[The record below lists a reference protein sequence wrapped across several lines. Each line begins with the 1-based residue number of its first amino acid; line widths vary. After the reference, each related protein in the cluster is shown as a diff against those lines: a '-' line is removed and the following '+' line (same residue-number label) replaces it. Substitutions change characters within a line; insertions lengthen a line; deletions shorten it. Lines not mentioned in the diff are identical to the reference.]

1 MKIKEFSQKCGLSAD
16 TLRYYEKENLLHPI
30 RDANGY
36 RMYGERDI
44 EWVGFILRLKEMG
57 VSISQIKVY
66 AQLRHLG
73 DRTIHQRYELLLQ
86 HQKKL
91 QLQQQKLAEHQAYL
105 ENKLK
110 LYREIMDR

>member
-1 MKIKEFSQKCGLSAD
+1 MKIKEFSQKCGLSID
-16 TLRYYEKENLLHPI
+16 TLRYYEKENLLNPS
-30 RDANGY
+30 RDVNGY

-57 VSISQIKVY
+57 ASISQIKAY

-73 DRTIHQRYELLLQ
+73 RCTIPQRYELLLQ

-91 QLQQQKLAEHQAYL
+91 QLQQQKLAEHQIYL
-105 ENKLK
+105 EKKLK
-110 LYREIMDR
+110 FYREMMG